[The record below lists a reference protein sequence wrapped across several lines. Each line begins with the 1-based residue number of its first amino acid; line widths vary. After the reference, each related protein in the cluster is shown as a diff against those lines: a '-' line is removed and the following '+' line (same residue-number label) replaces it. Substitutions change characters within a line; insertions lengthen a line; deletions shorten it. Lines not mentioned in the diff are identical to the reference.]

1 MAVPINVDDM
11 ISVTDAGKSFSG
23 LVAEAMDGRTYVV
36 VKHNKPAAVITG
48 MDQLDRLNR
57 IEDIEQDLRLWA
69 LAIVRAA
76 TDSGERYS
84 LDDVARELGVDLE
97 DED

>member
-1 MAVPINVDDM
+1 MAIHINVDDM
-11 ISVTDAGKSFSG
+11 ISVTDAGKSFSA
-23 LVAEAMDGRTYVV
+23 LVAEAMGGRTYVV

-57 IEDIEQDLRLWA
+57 IEEIEQDLRLWA